1 MAKKA
6 RAALGF
12 SVHTGWAV
20 AVAVSSQRELLLREK
35 VQLFD
40 DPYRFAY
47 HAAADEP
54 WRAEQYISTAEKKA
68 LAGAKAFLSRV
79 RDAELAGW
87 KLEVAL
93 AGPKRELPPLEKI
106 LEAHP
111 LLHTAEG
118 ELYRVAIKRAAEKLG
133 FEVVAPAVKQPA
145 PIDAPGRP
153 WSKDHRDAAALAW
166 AALALKSR

>member
-6 RAALGF
+6 RAAIGF

-20 AVAVSSQRELLLREK
+20 AVAVSSGKQLLFRERVE
-35 VQLFD
+35 LFD

-68 LAGAKAFLSRV
+68 RASARAFLKRAC
-79 RDAELAGW
+79 DEA
-87 KLEVAL
+87 LEGYALQIAL
-93 AGPKRELPPLEKI
+93 APPKRELPPLAKI

-118 ELYRVAIKRAAEKLG
+118 ELYRVAIAHAAEKLKL
-133 FEVVAPAVKQPA
+133 VVLTPAVKAEA
-145 PIDAPGRP
+145 PIENPGRP
-153 WSKDHRDAAALAW
+153 WSKDHRTAAALAW
-166 AALALKSR
+166 AALASKSR